1 MTLKKTKKVTLN
13 NKLDKGTRI
22 KEMHHF
28 AELYAKK
35 TNTFFCLDPS
45 ITSVIIAGLADY
57 KDKYQLPL
65 CPCRNFRSERVE
77 IELNFWICPCVAMR
91 ERKECHCKLFQSK
104 SLPQFYALNQDG
116 LFSSLYLQ
124 VPCTSSLSN
133 SSLSAAS

>member
-1 MTLKKTKKVTLN
+1 MELKKIKNTTQN
-13 NKLDKGTRI
+13 NKIEKSTRL
-22 KEMHHF
+22 KEMHNF

-57 KDKYQLPL
+57 KNKYKLPL

-91 ERKECHCKLFQSK
+91 ERKECHCKLFVRPEDSEASQTQK
-104 SLPQFYALNQDG
+104 I
-116 LFSSLYLQ
+116 
-124 VPCTSSLSN
+124 SLSTVYN
-133 SSLSAAS
+133 NLIYNLYT

>member
-1 MTLKKTKKVTLN
+1 MDLQETKKVIQN
-13 NKLDKGTRI
+13 NKLEKGTRI

-45 ITSVIIAGLADY
+45 ITSVIISGLADY
-57 KDKYQLPL
+57 KERYQLPL

-91 ERKECHCKLFQSK
+91 ERKECHCKLFVRPEDPDASQTQEIPLSTVYHNLI
-104 SLPQFYALNQDG
+104 SN
-116 LFSSLYLQ
+116 LY
-124 VPCTSSLSN
+124 T
-133 SSLSAAS
+133 